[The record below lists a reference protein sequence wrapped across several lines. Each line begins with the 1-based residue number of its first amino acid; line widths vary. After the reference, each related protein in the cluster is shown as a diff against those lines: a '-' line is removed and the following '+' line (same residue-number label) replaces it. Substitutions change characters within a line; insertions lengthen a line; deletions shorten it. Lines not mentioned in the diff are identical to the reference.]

1 MLRKRQSPLS
11 ASKFIGIALFLLSA
25 PALCADIRISEVL
38 ADPPNDL
45 TGDANGDG
53 LRHTYEDE
61 FVELANI
68 GADTIS
74 LAAWKIGDDD
84 APSDAFFTFPAG
96 TYLAPGQLLV
106 LFGGGSPALTLVASF
121 VDDGRIGNGLSNSG
135 DTILLLDAQG
145 DTVDL
150 VHVASWPNDQS
161 LALLADGSFAAHSTV
176 DSRPFSPGQ
185 THILSPIE
193 TIDDATTDTDDQAP
207 KTTDTENTQAN
218 TNEPPI
224 NEEET
229 TQSTEASPNTNE
241 YVGLF
246 IRQILADPPDGLV
259 GDTNGDGLRHTYE
272 DEFVELFYTGTDTL
286 AIGGW
291 QIGDDD
297 IASDAYFTFPPTA
310 RIFPHTSLVIFGGGQ
325 LKGASPFAFSAGG
338 RIGNGLSN
346 GGDSVI
352 LLDAKGQLVDQVI
365 GRAWPANQSIFRANT
380 QADFT
385 PHTTLYA
392 SPYSLPDSLR
402 STEPSESGSVPDT
415 GPPLEHIPPPSTGR
429 PLNIQLEIS
438 EVLADPPGDANGDGH
453 YSPYEDEFVELFNSG
468 ETVDLS
474 NWRLSDDD
482 TAQQRQFSFPSGTVL
497 KKGEYLVLFGGGQ
510 PAIKEQRL
518 AFADDGRIGDGL
530 TNSGDRILLY
540 NANGDTVLSLDF
552 SAANI
557 DQSLHFA
564 SGNGIPHGRL
574 PARAPYSPGAE
585 RPLYQRFSLY
595 APTLRKGQKYPA
607 LLYGHYADY
616 TDSLDARMAQW
627 LSTDTSAAS
636 IDTRG
641 RIDAKNMGKT
651 RIEAWFDTLFLAQTN
666 VAIIAPEP
674 PPNQAPEIVST
685 PDSALVYAGGFYR
698 YQVEAKDPENATI
711 VYALA
716 QAPAGFKLHYAS
728 GLLSGRAPLAP
739 GRYPIQLEASDGRG
753 GLAAQQFSLHVQKR
767 PQLHISEVLADPPP
781 GLRGDANGDS
791 LRHAYEDEFVE
802 ILNRDSETVELS
814 GLRLADERKS
824 SFSFPPQTYLRAGE
838 RAVVFGGGSTNN
850 AQVFCADGRIGDGLG
865 NHRDTV
871 YLLSADGSDT
881 LATAAYNLRQAPQ
894 QSLVWLDSS
903 VVPHASSGVDQLFS
917 PGRER
922 PTLRGLNLADP
933 YLSMLVG
940 ETRRPGLL
948 ALWSD
953 GSKHRL
959 KRAVHWVSSVDS
971 VIRIND
977 KRELVALSP
986 GQSTISARFSGY
998 STPPYRIRVYSR
1010 IEEVLSFSPQDTAL
1024 YLYAGQEQVF
1034 TAHIR
1039 DGKRLSYT
1047 WYTNGRRYPQ
1057 RKPQLSYTCCQG
1069 RIDTLHI
1076 ELKRGREFLRRQWLV
1091 SQLSADKHTTSDSLQ
1106 ANISK
1111 TAAHSPPIRAYPNP
1125 FTNYIHIAFNLGAS
1139 SNSRLDIYDAQGR
1152 HVRTLLAPSRRSGY
1166 HSVVWNGRNQSGQQV
1181 ASSIYFYRLQHG
1193 QSSSSGKV
1201 LLLR

>member
-1 MLRKRQSPLS
+1 MYK
-11 ASKFIGIALFLLSA
+11 AIGIALLLL
-25 PALCADIRISEVL
+25 PARAHCADIRISEVL
-38 ADPPNDL
+38 ADPPSGL
-45 TGDANGDG
+45 AGDANGDG

-61 FVELANI
+61 FVEVANT

-84 APSDAFFTFPAG
+84 APSDAYFTFPAG
-96 TYLAPGQLLV
+96 TSLAPGQLLV
-106 LFGGGSPALTLVASF
+106 LFGGGSPALTLAAIF
-121 VDDGRIGNGLSNSG
+121 VDDGRIGNGLSNGG
-135 DTILLLDAQG
+135 DTIVLLDAQG

-150 VHVASWPNDQS
+150 VHVASWPSDQS
-161 LALLADGSFAAHSTV
+161 LTLLADGSFAAHSTV
-176 DSRPFSPGQ
+176 DSRPFSPGE
-185 THILSPIE
+185 THILAPIK
-193 TIDDATTDTDDQAP
+193 TADDANTNTDNQEP
-207 KTTDTENTQAN
+207 ETTDTENPQAN
-218 TNEPPI
+218 TNQPPT

-229 TQSTEASPNTNE
+229 TQPIEASPKTAD
-241 YVGLF
+241 YAGLF
-246 IRQILADPPDGLV
+246 IRQILADPPDGPA
-259 GDTNGDGLRHTYE
+259 GDANGDGLRHTYE
-272 DEFVELFYTGTDTL
+272 DEFVELFYTGSDTL

-310 RIFPHTSLVIFGGGQ
+310 RIPPNNSLVIFGGGQ
-325 LKGASPFAFSAGG
+325 LKRASPFVFSAGG

-346 GGDSVI
+346 GGDTVI
-352 LLDAKGQLVDQVI
+352 LLDAQGQLVDQVI
-365 GRAWPANQSIFRANT
+365 GRAWPVNQSVFRASA

-385 PHTTLYA
+385 PHATLYA
-392 SPYSLPDSLR
+392 SPYSLSDSLK
-402 STEPSESGSVPDT
+402 STEPLEADPLPET
-415 GPPLEHIPPPSTGR
+415 EPPLETTPPPSTGR
-429 PLNIQLEIS
+429 QLNIQLEIS

-453 YSPYEDEFVELFNSG
+453 YSPYEDEFVELFNAG

-482 TAQQRQFSFPSGTVL
+482 TAQQRQFSFPSGTIF

-510 PAIKEQRL
+510 PALKEQRL
-518 AFADDGRIGDGL
+518 VFADDGRIGDGL

-540 NANGDTVLSLDF
+540 NTNGDTVLSLEF

-557 DQSLHFA
+557 DQSLHFV

-607 LLYGHYADY
+607 SLYGHYADY

-641 RIDAKNMGKT
+641 RIHGKNMGKT
-651 RIEAWFDTLFLAQTN
+651 RIEAWFDSLFLAQTY
-666 VAIIAPEP
+666 VAVIVPEP

-685 PDSALVYAGGFYR
+685 PGSALVYAGGFYR

-716 QAPAGFKLHYAS
+716 QAPTGFKLHYAS
-728 GLLSGRAPLAP
+728 GVLSGRAPLNP
-739 GRYPIQLEASDGRG
+739 GRYPIRLEASDGRG
-753 GLAAQQFSLHVQKR
+753 GLAAQHFSLHVQKR
-767 PQLHISEVLADPPP
+767 PQLHISEVLADPQT
-781 GLRGDANGDS
+781 GLRGDANGDGM
-791 LRHAYEDEFVE
+791 RHAYEDEFVE
-802 ILNRDSETVELS
+802 ILNRDSETVDLS

-838 RAVVFGGGSTNN
+838 RAVVFGGGSANN
-850 AQVFCADGRIGDGLG
+850 AQFFRADGRIGDGLG

-881 LATAAYNLRQAPQ
+881 LAVAAYNLAKAPQ
-894 QSLVWLDSS
+894 QALVWLDSS
-903 VVPHASSGVDQLFS
+903 VITHASSGVDQLFS

-922 PTLRGLNLADP
+922 ATLRGLNLADP

-940 ETRRPGLL
+940 ETRRPGLI
-948 ALWSD
+948 ALWSY

-959 KRAVHWVSSVDS
+959 DTAVDWVSSVDS
-971 VIRIND
+971 VIRVDD
-977 KRELVALSP
+977 KHELHALSP

-998 STPPYRIRVYSR
+998 STPPYTIRVYRR
-1010 IEEVLSFSPQDTAL
+1010 IEEVLSFSPPDTAL
-1024 YLYAGQEQVF
+1024 YLYRGQEQVF
-1034 TAHIR
+1034 TVHIR
-1039 DGKRLSYT
+1039 DGERLSYT

-1076 ELKRGREFLRRQWLV
+1076 ELKRGREFLRRQWRV
-1091 SQLSADKHTTSDSLQ
+1091 SQLSADKRATSDTLH

-1111 TAAHSPPIRAYPNP
+1111 TAVHSPPIRAYPNP
-1125 FTNYIHIAFNLGAS
+1125 FTNCIHIAFNFGAPN
-1139 SNSRLDIYDAQGR
+1139 NSRLDIYDAQGR

-1166 HSVVWNGRNQSGQQV
+1166 HNAIWDGRNESGQQV
-1181 ASSIYFYRLQHG
+1181 ASSIYFYKLQHDL
-1193 QSSSSGKV
+1193 SSSSGKI